1 MHWFIDKVT
10 FWDAQPSKDGRYL
23 NFQLKNCCMHVC
35 TYVCMYVC
43 MHVCTY
49 VCMYVC
55 MHVCTYVCMHV
66 CTYVCMYVCMY
77 VRTYV
82 CTYIA
87 SYSYMHVV
95 AGCRHMYTVHCT
107 YVCVHCTAHAPT
119 TDSLLVICH
128 HDPAGCHVNTPP
140 HLYLIAKVTVSLF
153 VQSRQHL
160 HHLAVAQSGTG
171 LVQVAKQN

>member
-10 FWDAQPSKDGRYL
+10 FWDVQPSKDGRYL
-23 NFQLKNCCMHVC
+23 NFQLKKS
-35 TYVCMYVC
+35 
-43 MHVCTY
+43 
-49 VCMYVC
+49 
-55 MHVCTYVCMHV
+55 
-66 CTYVCMYVCMY
+66 CMY

-82 CTYIA
+82 CTYLA

-95 AGCRHMYTVHCT
+95 AGCRHMYTVHS
-107 YVCVHCTAHAPT
+107 TAHAPT

-128 HDPAGCHVNTPP
+128 HDPAGCHVNTLP
-140 HLYLIAKVTVSLF
+140 HLYLIAMVTVSLF

-171 LVQVAKQN
+171 LVQVAEQN